1 MAVRGDF
8 GELRTEQILGYID
21 TPDARNYVVRVRVP
35 IGDNS
40 TFEKK
45 MSAWAAADDMQSAT
59 RNAGYTP
66 MYDENG
72 NPFINLTLIKPVKNK
87 GVDKTRR
94 NRRYQKNLG
103 TSDTKNAQITLDDI
117 ALQQPDYGYDIS
129 GGFDYE

>member
-1 MAVRGDF
+1 
-8 GELRTEQILGYID
+8 
-21 TPDARNYVVRVRVP
+21 
-35 IGDNS
+35 
-40 TFEKK
+40 

-59 RNAGYTP
+59 RNAGYMP

-87 GVDKTRR
+87 GVDKTIR

-103 TSDTKNAQITLDDI
+103 TTDTKNAQITLDDI
-117 ALQQPDYGYDIS
+117 ALQSPGYGYDIS